1 MEITTYILTSLI
13 ITLGLFMG
21 LILAIIS
28 PEELKPGKK
37 YFKLSKHITF
47 YLIIFFSLIF
57 LYKNKVHMMITLVI
71 LVFYFLEFKLKHQTT
86 YLLLSV
92 LFFLSTVGKYSFL
105 IISSLLLIYTI
116 TISINLRIKHI
127 TKNNWKMVKLLI
139 TNYIWFFIGT
149 IIIYFL

>member
-1 MEITTYILTSLI
+1 
-13 ITLGLFMG
+13 MG